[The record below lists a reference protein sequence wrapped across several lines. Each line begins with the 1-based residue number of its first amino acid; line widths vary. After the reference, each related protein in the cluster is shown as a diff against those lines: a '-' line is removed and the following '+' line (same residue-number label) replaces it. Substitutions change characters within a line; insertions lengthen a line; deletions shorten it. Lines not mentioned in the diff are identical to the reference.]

1 MDWPSY
7 LLEVPEDHMPPEVI
21 LAQPLRSTVLLGEDG
36 SDAKF
41 KIFSGALKA
50 YEADGRKVLSCT
62 ASSSVEDLHGDTM
75 TDDCVRDMAAQA
87 KSKNMTIFLN
97 HKYAVPEDVFGSTV
111 DTRTTSRTQG
121 ADGKAVWDFDLDMVV
136 NESNP
141 RAVNTYAAL
150 KDAGVKLGVSIGA
163 MISEWEFKN
172 KEAGFSGGMVIK
184 KVDLLEASIVGIPA
198 NPRSWVQNAV
208 KALKSI
214 HGEEDELVLE
224 PGSEEQADK
233 EAGPAPEGDTN
244 GVAVLGPDAAKTTT
258 DTAAPEEETT
268 TDDKAEDEATKA
280 EEPTSPVDLEAA
292 KAAAVAHTASEND
305 PTTKDLILS
314 LIASLEQA
322 VAERDT
328 AQGERD
334 LALAKVLEKDAMLA
348 DAAEIIAT
356 IAQTPLGRKTAFTGP
371 VKTFRSRFAGMYDD
385 GFLKMLERD

>member
-1 MDWPSY
+1 MSDPIA
-7 LLEVPEDHMPPEVI
+7 LPV
-21 LAQPLRSTVLLGEDG
+21 ATLRSTLGGEEGNDP
-36 SDAKF
+36 KF
-41 KIFSGALKA
+41 KIFTGALKA
-50 YEADGRKVLSCT
+50 YEDNGRKLLSCT

-75 TDDCVRDMAAQA
+75 TDDCVRDMASQA
-87 KSKNMTIFLN
+87 KIKNMTIFLN

-111 DTRTTSRTQG
+111 DTRTVSRS
-121 ADGKAVWDFDLDMVV
+121 ANAEGKAVWDFDLDMVV
-136 NESNP
+136 NEANP

-150 KDAGVKLGVSIGA
+150 KDQGVKLGVSIGA
-163 MISEWEFKN
+163 MISEWEFKD
-172 KEAGFSGGMVIK
+172 KEKGFFGGMTIK

-208 KALKSI
+208 KAIKSV
-214 HGEEDELVLE
+214 HGEEDEPELE
-224 PGSEEQADK
+224 PGSEDANKTAPETP
-233 EAGPAPEGDTN
+233 EATSEPTVEAEAAPTDNLANAAPEGDIAVEAPATN
-244 GVAVLGPDAAKTTT
+244 
-258 DTAAPEEETT
+258 
-268 TDDKAEDEATKA
+268 EATKA

-322 VAERDT
+322 VAERDA

-356 IAQTPLGRKTAFTGP
+356 IAKTPLGRKTAFTGP
-371 VKTFRSRFAGMYDD
+371 VKTFQSRFAGIYDE

>member
-1 MDWPSY
+1 
-7 LLEVPEDHMPPEVI
+7 
-21 LAQPLRSTVLLGEDG
+21 
-36 SDAKF
+36 
-41 KIFSGALKA
+41 
-50 YEADGRKVLSCT
+50 
-62 ASSSVEDLHGDTM
+62 M
-75 TDDCVRDMAAQA
+75 TDDCVRDMASQA
-87 KSKNMTIFLN
+87 KIKNMTIFLN

-111 DTRTTSRTQG
+111 DTRTVSRS
-121 ADGKAVWDFDLDMVV
+121 ANAEGKAVWDFDLDMVV
-136 NESNP
+136 NEANP

-150 KDAGVKLGVSIGA
+150 KDQGVKLGVSIGA
-163 MISEWEFKN
+163 MISEWEFKD
-172 KEAGFSGGMVIK
+172 KEKGFFGGMTIK

-208 KALKSI
+208 KAIKSV
-214 HGEEDELVLE
+214 HGEEDEPELE
-224 PGSEEQADK
+224 PGLTDDEKAKAALADLKPKDAPETSEATSEPTD
-233 EAGPAPEGDTN
+233 EAPAAPTDNLANAAPEGDT
-244 GVAVLGPDAAKTTT
+244 AADAPATN
-258 DTAAPEEETT
+258 
-268 TDDKAEDEATKA
+268 EAIKA

-334 LALAKVLEKDAMLA
+334 LALAKVLEKDAMLT

-356 IAQTPLGRKTAFTGP
+356 IAKTPLGRKTAFTGP
-371 VKTFRSRFAGMYDD
+371 VKTFQSRFAGIYDE